1 MMKNIGLHEPYFS
14 GNEQK
19 YLLKCVKDNWVS
31 SAGKFVDI
39 FEKKICQ
46 FTKSKNAVA
55 VLNGTIGLQM
65 SLILAGTKKNDEV
78 IVPTITFVATIN
90 AIKHAGAEPIFMD
103 TEENFNINQ
112 SKCIDFILTKTIFKN
127 NSTFNISTGK
137 KIVALMVVHTFGNAA
152 NFDKLFEICKK
163 RNIKIIEDAAESIG
177 TKYIK
182 GKFKNKHTGTVGDFG
197 VISFNGNK
205 TITTGNG
212 GVILIKD
219 NYLTKKARYLIT
231 QAKDKQ
237 LAFIHDEVGYNFRLS
252 NICAALGVAQLENIN
267 FILKKKK
274 KINIFYKKKINII
287 KGLSILES
295 PIHANNNYWL
305 NLLKVDKNIYKR
317 NAKKLLY
324 ILNKNG
330 IQARPIWKPNHQQK
344 PFRFNK
350 QFKISSA
357 INNYKDFICLP
368 SSAQLSIKELNFIT
382 KVLKK

>member
-1 MMKNIGLHEPYFS
+1 MMKNIGLHEPYFT

-197 VISFNGNK
+197 VLSFNGNK

-219 NYLTKKARYLIT
+219 NYLSKKARYLIT
-231 QAKDKQ
+231 QAKDKN

-252 NICAALGVAQLENIN
+252 NICAALGVAQLEKIN

-274 KINIFYKKKINII
+274 KINIFYKKKIIAI
-287 KGLSILES
+287 KGLSILKS
-295 PIHANNNYWL
+295 PLNANNNYWL
-305 NLLKVDKNIYKR
+305 NIIKVNANLYKKNAR
-317 NAKKLLY
+317 KLLY

-344 PFRFNK
+344 PYRSNEK
-350 QFKISSA
+350 FKINST
-357 INNYKDFICLP
+357 INNYKNYICLP
-368 SSAQLSIKELNFIT
+368 SSARLSIKELNFIT
-382 KVLKK
+382 KILKK

>member
-1 MMKNIGLHEPYFS
+1 MIKNIGLHEPYFV
-14 GNEQK
+14 GNEKK
-19 YLLKCVKDNWVS
+19 YLLKCIKDNWVS
-31 SAGKFVDI
+31 SAGKYVDL

-65 SLILAGTKKNDEV
+65 GLILAGTKKDDEI
-78 IVPTITFVATIN
+78 IVPTITFVATVN

-103 TEENFNINQ
+103 TDKNFNINQ
-112 SKCIDFILTKTIFKN
+112 SKCIEFILNNTIFKN
-127 NSTFNISTGK
+127 SFTFNTSTGK
-137 KIVALMVVHTFGNAA
+137 KIVALMIVHTFGNAA
-152 NFDKLFEICKK
+152 NFDKLFKICKE

-219 NYLTKKARYLIT
+219 SYLTKKARYLIT

-252 NICAALGVAQLENIN
+252 NICAALGVAQIEKINI
-267 FILKKKK
+267 ILKKKK
-274 KINIFYKKKINII
+274 KINTYYKNKINVIN
-287 KGLSILES
+287 GLSILES
-295 PIHANNNYWL
+295 PIYANNNNWL
-305 NLLKVDKNIYKR
+305 NVMKVNKNVYKK
-317 NAKKLLY
+317 NAESLLY

-344 PFRFNK
+344 PYRLNK
-350 QFKISSA
+350 KFKINNN
-357 INNYKDFICLP
+357 INDYKDYICLP
-368 SSAQLSIKELNFIT
+368 SSAQLSIKDLNFIT
-382 KVLKK
+382 KVLKG